1 MSPSTAMNELQT
13 QLAKIPY
20 ARFLGFEVRAEGE
33 QLFGCLP
40 FAESL
45 IGNPRIR
52 ALHGGV
58 VGAALELTA
67 ICELLRQPR
76 VVAIPRIVTITV
88 EYLRSAQAADRVISA
103 RPTSSP
109 GRRSPVTAA
118 ASPACASPPGRT
130 IRPSRSPPPTPS
142 FC

>member
-88 EYLRSAQAADRVISA
+88 EYLRSAQAADLVA
-103 RPTSSP
+103 RAEITRH
-109 GRRSPVTAA
+109 GRRLASVRVTAWQDDPAKPVA
-118 ASPACASPPGRT
+118 AANALFLLKD
-130 IRPSRSPPPTPS
+130 PS
-142 FC
+142 